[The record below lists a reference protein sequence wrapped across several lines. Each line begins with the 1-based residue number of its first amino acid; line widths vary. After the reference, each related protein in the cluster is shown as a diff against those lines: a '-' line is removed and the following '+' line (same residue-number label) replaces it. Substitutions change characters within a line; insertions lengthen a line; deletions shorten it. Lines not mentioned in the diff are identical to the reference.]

1 MKKHQTNRISGG
13 WIHEYTSENSNF
25 EKIYNFFQIL
35 NKIIEPDRLGI
46 LEALSDDT
54 FVIDLFWD
62 DMQIDYFRINNF
74 INENDD
80 IDDSFIHFD
89 YEIAEYCNFF
99 INEHTIKE
107 RKITYPEFYMLMQ
120 IFFWVY
126 QKEEYYHELLENEKN
141 WKYSEIENIQW
152 KNRGKYDEKRLEEFF
167 ILQLMKKD
175 ISGAFGPIYEKD
187 ENWENTEKILF
198 EWIKVQKIFDKNWS
212 EEKQQK
218 SAKEINELFGDEIVI
233 TEE

>member
-1 MKKHQTNRISGG
+1 
-13 WIHEYTSENSNF
+13 
-25 EKIYNFFQIL
+25 
-35 NKIIEPDRLGI
+35 
-46 LEALSDDT
+46 
-54 FVIDLFWD
+54 
-62 DMQIDYFRINNF
+62 MQIDYFRINNF

-80 IDDSFIHFD
+80 IDYNFVHFA
-89 YEIAEYCNFF
+89 YEIEGYCNIF

-126 QKEEYYHELLENEKN
+126 QKEEYYHELLENKKN
-141 WKYSEIENIQW
+141 WKYSEIANIQW
-152 KNRGKYDEKRLEEFF
+152 KNRGKYHEKLLEEFF

-187 ENWENTEKILF
+187 KNWENTEKILF

-218 SAKEINELFGDEIVI
+218 SAKEINELFGDEILI